1 MVGRIDAFAQQQ
13 QQQQLMLLGNNE
25 SNNNNRAGVGTV
37 SSCIRKGR
45 TGVEAA
51 KKGPGG
57 MMMRRSREP
66 GRYRGVRRRP
76 WGRYA
81 AEIRDPNTKERKWLG
96 TFDTAEDAAMAYDWA
111 ARSMRGAKARTNFV
125 YPTHHTCIMSTALA
139 TAHNNSSTGPGGGAA
154 RGSAAAA
161 GDDQHYHQQQ
171 LPQVAMGFEP
181 EDHRFSPAPANVHF
195 QHQIRNKADWTTTST
210 TTHRGFNHSHKSSSS
225 SPRVHQASGYD
236 EISLLYQ
243 SGVEKHVLA
252 RGAMI
257 NGDTRTTTTTM
268 PPSSQQHRQ
277 HPSQQ
282 QQHMDR
288 RFQAH
293 LMSMTEAAE
302 GRESVVQPQQQ
313 QQLQG
318 RKAQWLPAV
327 AEYVSFEQNHLHGC
341 SMYESSAT
349 RSTAPKR
356 FNLHTPPPLQMIPDF
371 GEGEEPVQPATCGTL
386 ISPSTCESTMTLS
399 NGAAVSSQQSVF
411 SYSMS
416 SLSRKLQIPPQA
428 ASVACKYSEEADTLA
443 QVVAQS
449 HVQDFNRDDPMKKN
463 AAATTTTASTGKKR
477 IPHELRLQQQQ
488 QQRQSTTPPTPPTR
502 TCMFSTQVS
511 YSEDSTVSL
520 PADSASTTPPGSP
533 GLFSLSSEGESY
545 ARSPTA
551 AAAAAAHAA
560 EVSSRGDHLFSH
572 GSSSS
577 SSNRRG
583 GGCCMGVVTSPSRN
597 PDNLHSILPASL
609 SSPIGLLLNQ
619 TQSRGDWSWISST
632 EEPAAAAIQQ
642 VPQLQP
648 VPQLQVAQLQQCCSS
663 ITPAA
668 AAMPTEEAIKCEP
681 GASSSSN
688 WALQNLCAE
697 QLNPAAAHA
706 WHQTTPRESSSSE
719 LCCVNQKD
727 DDSSW
732 RDYVETVAGQQFSG
746 LLGDVV
752 GPSDPF
758 PTNDINLYMESIPFP
773 DHPLVEDSACC
784 HQLFPFEMIEP
795 MRIFA

>member
-1 MVGRIDAFAQQQ
+1 M
-13 QQQQLMLLGNNE
+13 
-25 SNNNNRAGVGTV
+25 
-37 SSCIRKGR
+37 
-45 TGVEAA
+45 
-51 KKGPGG
+51 
-57 MMMRRSREP
+57 
-66 GRYRGVRRRP
+66 
-76 WGRYA
+76 
-81 AEIRDPNTKERKWLG
+81 
-96 TFDTAEDAAMAYDWA
+96 
-111 ARSMRGAKARTNFV
+111 
-125 YPTHHTCIMSTALA
+125 
-139 TAHNNSSTGPGGGAA
+139 
-154 RGSAAAA
+154 
-161 GDDQHYHQQQ
+161 
-171 LPQVAMGFEP
+171 
-181 EDHRFSPAPANVHF
+181 
-195 QHQIRNKADWTTTST
+195 
-210 TTHRGFNHSHKSSSS
+210 
-225 SPRVHQASGYD
+225 
-236 EISLLYQ
+236 
-243 SGVEKHVLA
+243 
-252 RGAMI
+252 
-257 NGDTRTTTTTM
+257 
-268 PPSSQQHRQ
+268 
-277 HPSQQ
+277 
-282 QQHMDR
+282 
-288 RFQAH
+288 
-293 LMSMTEAAE
+293 
-302 GRESVVQPQQQ
+302 
-313 QQLQG
+313 
-318 RKAQWLPAV
+318 
-327 AEYVSFEQNHLHGC
+327 
-341 SMYESSAT
+341 
-349 RSTAPKR
+349 
-356 FNLHTPPPLQMIPDF
+356 
-371 GEGEEPVQPATCGTL
+371 QPATCGTL

-411 SYSMS
+411 SCSMS
-416 SLSRKLQIPPQA
+416 SLPRKLQIPPQA

-477 IPHELRLQQQQ
+477 TPHELRLQQQQ

-520 PADSASTTPPGSP
+520 PADSTSTTPPGSP

-551 AAAAAAHAA
+551 AAAAAAAVHAA

-619 TQSRGDWSWISST
+619 TQSQRGDWSWISST
-632 EEPAAAAIQQ
+632 EEPAVAAIQQ

-688 WALQNLCAE
+688 WALQNLYAQ

-706 WHQTTPRESSSSE
+706 WQQTTPRESSSSE

-732 RDYVETVAGQQFSG
+732 RDYVETVADQQFSG

>member
-1 MVGRIDAFAQQQ
+1 MVGRIDAFAQQ

-25 SNNNNRAGVGTV
+25 SNNNNRAGVGTA

-139 TAHNNSSTGPGGGAA
+139 AAHNNSSTGPGGGAA

-161 GDDQHYHQQQ
+161 AAGDQHYHQQQ
-171 LPQVAMGFEP
+171 LPQMAMGFEP
-181 EDHRFSPAPANVHF
+181 TDHRFSPAPANVHF
-195 QHQIRNKADWTTTST
+195 QHQIRNKADWTTST

-236 EISLLYQ
+236 EISLLYHQ

-288 RFQAH
+288 KFQAH

-318 RKAQWLPAV
+318 RKAQWLPAAV
-327 AEYVSFEQNHLHGC
+327 EYVSFEQNHLHGC

-356 FNLHTPPPLQMIPDF
+356 FNLHTPPPLQVLPF
-371 GEGEEPVQPATCGTL
+371 L
-386 ISPSTCESTMTLS
+386 
-399 NGAAVSSQQSVF
+399 
-411 SYSMS
+411 
-416 SLSRKLQIPPQA
+416 
-428 ASVACKYSEEADTLA
+428 YSE
-443 QVVAQS
+443 
-449 HVQDFNRDDPMKKN
+449 
-463 AAATTTTASTGKKR
+463 
-477 IPHELRLQQQQ
+477 
-488 QQRQSTTPPTPPTR
+488 
-502 TCMFSTQVS
+502 
-511 YSEDSTVSL
+511 SEK
-520 PADSASTTPPGSP
+520 
-533 GLFSLSSEGESY
+533 SSEGLESSSDLTIE
-545 ARSPTA
+545 RC
-551 AAAAAAHAA
+551 
-560 EVSSRGDHLFSH
+560 VSSR
-572 GSSSS
+572 
-577 SSNRRG
+577 
-583 GGCCMGVVTSPSRN
+583 
-597 PDNLHSILPASL
+597 
-609 SSPIGLLLNQ
+609 
-619 TQSRGDWSWISST
+619 
-632 EEPAAAAIQQ
+632 
-642 VPQLQP
+642 
-648 VPQLQVAQLQQCCSS
+648 
-663 ITPAA
+663 
-668 AAMPTEEAIKCEP
+668 
-681 GASSSSN
+681 
-688 WALQNLCAE
+688 
-697 QLNPAAAHA
+697 
-706 WHQTTPRESSSSE
+706 
-719 LCCVNQKD
+719 
-727 DDSSW
+727 
-732 RDYVETVAGQQFSG
+732 
-746 LLGDVV
+746 
-752 GPSDPF
+752 
-758 PTNDINLYMESIPFP
+758 
-773 DHPLVEDSACC
+773 
-784 HQLFPFEMIEP
+784 
-795 MRIFA
+795 